1 MKKKK
6 IDIDLANNANHNTPT
21 KILLAARELFVE
33 HGFSGTSMGQ
43 IALKAGVNHSL
54 IFHHFGNKQKLWQSV
69 KNHIIEE
76 GRMLYEHMP
85 SLDLSFPDFL
95 KELVTRATNFFKKNP
110 DIVKLI
116 NWQRVESSSEV
127 LIGLNMS
134 PTSIIWINACKFY
147 QQKNDIDKQLK
158 PEFVITFILALVAS
172 FAMDPNTL
180 LDESKQYDEYVNFC
194 INSIIKSL
202 KP

>member
-6 IDIDLANNANHNTPT
+6 IDADPSNSANHNTPT
-21 KILLAARELFVE
+21 KILVAARELFVE

-69 KNHIIEE
+69 KDHIIEE

-85 SLDLSFPDFL
+85 SLDLSFTDFL
-95 KELVTRATNFFKKNP
+95 KELVSRATEFFIKNP
-110 DIVKLI
+110 DIVKLV

-134 PTSIIWINACKFY
+134 PSSIIWINACKFY
-147 QQKNDIDKQLK
+147 QQKNDIDKKLR

-172 FAMDPNTL
+172 FAMDPNAFL
-180 LDESKQYDEYVNFC
+180 NDPKLKSEYTDFC